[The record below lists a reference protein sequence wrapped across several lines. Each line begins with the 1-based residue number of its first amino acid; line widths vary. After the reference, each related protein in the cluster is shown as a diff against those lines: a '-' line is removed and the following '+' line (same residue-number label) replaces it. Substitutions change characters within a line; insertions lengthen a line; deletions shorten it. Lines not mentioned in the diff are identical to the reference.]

1 MGQGQTLGNAR
12 GDGDRPVDPRR
23 DDPVDA
29 LRLGEPRDVLLVLG
43 GDDRATVREREADG
57 GGVAVGRDDEEPAV
71 ARTAQQPD
79 LRGSSA

>member
-1 MGQGQTLGNAR
+1 MRQREPLGHPR
-12 GDGDRPVDPRR
+12 GDGHRPVDPGR

-29 LRLGEPRDVLLVLG
+29 LGLGEPRDALLVLG
-43 GDDRATVREREADG
+43 RDDRPAVSEREADG
-57 GGVAVGRDDEEPAV
+57 SRVAVGRDDEEPAV